1 VPSTLAALRY
11 GSIGAAFSD
20 MLASVSTKKRS
31 KAQATGPRGPTGIQ
45 LGDDVVRAMVMR
57 GAAKVFAQRGV
68 RLASIDDILEAS
80 RISRRTFYRLYD
92 NKEDVMLA
100 LYRIGTDRL
109 VDGCRQ
115 AVSQETEPLRQIE
128 LCIDAHLRTA
138 QELGRLVFVLGGEA
152 QHHESQLHPVR
163 IGVHEALTT
172 LLAEGA
178 SARWKTPIDPLVF
191 RALVLAL
198 EGLTRAA
205 LEAGDEGRRVQPA
218 TLERTR
224 KVMIRI
230 ATATLFGEGP
240 GVAALPAA
248 P

>member
-1 VPSTLAALRY
+1 
-11 GSIGAAFSD
+11 
-20 MLASVSTKKRS
+20 MLAGVSTRKRP
-31 KAQATGPRGPTGIQ
+31 KARTAASRGATGIQ

-92 NKEDVMLA
+92 NKEDVMLE
-100 LYRIGTDRL
+100 LYRLGTDRL
-109 VDGCRQ
+109 VDACRQ

-128 LCIDAHLRTA
+128 RCIDAHLWAA

-152 QHHESQLHPVR
+152 QHHESQLHAVR
-163 IGVHEALTT
+163 IGVHDALTS
-172 LLAEGA
+172 LLAAGA
-178 SARWKTPIDPLVF
+178 AAQAQKSIDPLVF

-205 LEAGDEGRRVQPA
+205 LEAGDQGRRVSPESIA
-218 TLERTR
+218 RTR

-230 ATATLFGEGP
+230 ASATLFGEGP
-240 GVAALPAA
+240 GIPALPAA